1 MQSVKKV
8 ASIALSVVMWI
19 IILVAALYA
28 FTTLATRE
36 DGSVSDIAG
45 FTPLAVQSDSMAP
58 TFNKGDLIIIQKCDT
73 SKLEVGDIVT
83 FHTIIDNEYALNT
96 HRIAA
101 IDEVNGMRSF
111 TTKGDNNDVA
121 DTHII
126 SDGDIVGKYVFAL
139 PQMGKVMDFLSSSMG
154 FLIVIVLPML
164 LFFIYQVYH
173 LIVVGMNLKRAM
185 AEEDR
190 LAAAAAIVDA
200 EGKGDTATVT
210 ADNAAEQLA
219 QAEAKLEEARRLK
232 AEAEAAMN
240 ATKQEVLDH
249 MDEKNKLL
257 ALKVNAMGGTKQ
269 SPYVGASA
277 LADDH
282 LPTVGNVVGAGAAA
296 GEGAAATAV
305 MSGNASLALDGEG
318 VKDAAAAM
326 AKATVEAKTLA
337 EEKEIA
343 QANRFPKLSLV
354 DLKYRDW
361 ESPAYDDAISLEDFV
376 DSFRAFACS
385 QMKLYYTPEVIRRFV
400 AGMAASKLLIL
411 EGISGTGKTSL
422 PYSFSRYLDNPATI
436 VSVQPSFRDRTEVLG
451 YFNEFSKRFN
461 ETEFLRAVYEA
472 GLRQDPS
479 MIVLDEMNLARVE
492 YYFAEILSVLEMPSH
507 DEWVLDLVP
516 TQWAADPKGLH
527 DGKLTIPDSLWFIG
541 TANNDD
547 STFTITDK
555 VYDRAIPIEL
565 NERADA
571 FECEP
576 HERVHVTA
584 DHLQYLFQKAK
595 VEYVIDD
602 ELLQKMHKLDQ
613 YLQTRFKL
621 AFGNRIIKQMY
632 DFIPVYVACGG
643 TELGGMDYIIARK
656 VLKKFESMNVSFV
669 RDEMKGLIE
678 YIEKTFGEGGLP
690 DSVMYLQ
697 RIQNFY

>member
-28 FTTLATRE
+28 FTTLATHE

-126 SDGDIVGKYVFAL
+126 SDGDIVGKYLFAL

-240 ATKQEVLDH
+240 ATKQE
-249 MDEKNKLL
+249 
-257 ALKVNAMGGTKQ
+257 GT
-269 SPYVGASA
+269 
-277 LADDH
+277 
-282 LPTVGNVVGAGAAA
+282 
-296 GEGAAATAV
+296 
-305 MSGNASLALDGEG
+305 DGE
-318 VKDAAAAM
+318 
-326 AKATVEAKTLA
+326 
-337 EEKEIA
+337 
-343 QANRFPKLSLV
+343 
-354 DLKYRDW
+354 
-361 ESPAYDDAISLEDFV
+361 
-376 DSFRAFACS
+376 
-385 QMKLYYTPEVIRRFV
+385 
-400 AGMAASKLLIL
+400 
-411 EGISGTGKTSL
+411 
-422 PYSFSRYLDNPATI
+422 
-436 VSVQPSFRDRTEVLG
+436 
-451 YFNEFSKRFN
+451 
-461 ETEFLRAVYEA
+461 
-472 GLRQDPS
+472 
-479 MIVLDEMNLARVE
+479 
-492 YYFAEILSVLEMPSH
+492 
-507 DEWVLDLVP
+507 
-516 TQWAADPKGLH
+516 
-527 DGKLTIPDSLWFIG
+527 
-541 TANNDD
+541 
-547 STFTITDK
+547 
-555 VYDRAIPIEL
+555 
-565 NERADA
+565 
-571 FECEP
+571 
-576 HERVHVTA
+576 
-584 DHLQYLFQKAK
+584 
-595 VEYVIDD
+595 
-602 ELLQKMHKLDQ
+602 
-613 YLQTRFKL
+613 
-621 AFGNRIIKQMY
+621 
-632 DFIPVYVACGG
+632 
-643 TELGGMDYIIARK
+643 
-656 VLKKFESMNVSFV
+656 
-669 RDEMKGLIE
+669 
-678 YIEKTFGEGGLP
+678 
-690 DSVMYLQ
+690 
-697 RIQNFY
+697 